1 MICFTLTISVKF
13 FKEKKCDFF
22 FQRPCPMT
30 RKSIMLYF
38 QQWFH
43 FNLYLTIFLF
53 YLCDLFIDLVT
64 FLLQAISLRQS
75 LSVHRWSV
83 YDLLI
88 STFVLHHLLHSKLG
102 VNILYIMCKHFY
114 YIMYACFNLYENW
127 NSDEVMIIDVQIYF

>member
-1 MICFTLTISVKF
+1 MIYFTLTIAVKF

-22 FQRPCPMT
+22 FKDLVQWPENLLW
-30 RKSIMLYF
+30 SI
-38 QQWFH
+38 

-64 FLLQAISLRQS
+64 FLLQTISLRQS